1 MNRPGGPGPP
11 VHGGPS
17 DGAAARKR
25 RHAMDDAGELGVA
38 RHGEARQARRHVTRT
53 KASAMRA
60 FAAAESDRRR
70 RAMLWRG
77 ARAAA

>member
-1 MNRPGGPGPP
+1 
-11 VHGGPS
+11 
-17 DGAAARKR
+17 
-25 RHAMDDAGELGVA
+25 MDDAGELGVA